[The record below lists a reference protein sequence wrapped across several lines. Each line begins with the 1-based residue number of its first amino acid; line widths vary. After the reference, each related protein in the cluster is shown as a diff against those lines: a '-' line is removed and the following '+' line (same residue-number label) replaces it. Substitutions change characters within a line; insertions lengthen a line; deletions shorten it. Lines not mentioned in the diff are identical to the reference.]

1 MGMSMG
7 IIPIP
12 IPTTQ
17 LFLGVYH
24 IFYCHIFDKDKHCSW
39 LSVAWHIIRSSSFEW
54 NIKNRRPLAVLLFN
68 LSSNFISFVDFGASF
83 GFSILWYNCFF

>member
-24 IFYCHIFDKDKHCSW
+24 ILYCNIFDKDKHCSW
-39 LSVAWHIIRSSSFEW
+39 LSVAWHIIRSSSFVS
-54 NIKNRRPLAVLLFN
+54 NNKNRRPSAVSVYK
-68 LSSNFISFVDFGASF
+68 LSSKFISFVDFGASF
-83 GFSILWYNCFF
+83 GLSILWYNCF